1 MDGAAVEDE
10 ESVEDEDAA
19 HQSLSAAI
27 AAIATSKPATRV
39 RRIRTRWVVVPARS
53 A

>member
-1 MDGAAVEDE
+1 MDGAA
-10 ESVEDEDAA
+10 VEDEDAA

-39 RRIRTRWVVVPARS
+39 RRIRTRRVVVRARS